1 MPGVTPREMNGYKDY
16 SPGYG
21 ASYMYDPYSRGREDV
36 RRDVREDPYSA
47 RIPRNGFGED
57 IIDES
62 SVDGGPDRD
71 GQSFEVDHLATFTF
85 KSGPINPEDGLTK
98 LKQMENT
105 TGIWTMRCQMI
116 IERRHVVIVDK
127 NTGDEVERFPV
138 HNILEPTAI
147 IRNDRREVYNNL
159 ILFTVCD
166 DPGRKNVSS
175 DMHIFQSVRTPAQQ
189 VVEMMLRIKGQSA
202 PGGRTLVPPPPSKP
216 APMPPVQNRFGDASH
231 WINGAYFNNTHGKRS
246 SSVPPL
252 FRGDHSIRS
261 SRTIDYPG
269 SYNFGDDGMNWSQT
283 WRTEWRNSKENQP
296 MQTAYSYNTWTGQG
310 RNEMNTDTVRSKK
323 NTKAVHMVKDR
334 KPKSRWFKFS
344 SKKHVKDPTGFVNNG
359 FRDIETRDR
368 SAPDA
373 EINHYSWSNRHHL
386 RGGGDVT
393 HFREEDLVPYAG
405 HATSM
410 RPGPFVSRE
419 ELDSGQNEA
428 LERDVQLLNN
438 CFDDIEKFVARLQQ
452 AAEAFKEL
460 ERRKKDHSKKK
471 QSGQGMLH
479 MRARAPPSIDFIDI
493 FQKFK
498 FAFNLLAKLKAHI
511 HDPNAPELVHF
522 LFTPLSLIYEA
533 SRDPSHGGEELSDK
547 AIVPLLTND
556 AKQLLLNC
564 LTSKELELWQ
574 RLGRSWTDTREEAR
588 GYIPVYSP
596 KFYNGWQPFPQGVD
610 SGPAYRPEQVEQP
623 TPRPLEDT
631 IRPLP
636 INTYED
642 RYAGRQNRYDR
653 DRFDREYPDR
663 EIESERNFPIRSSR
677 KEEFRPLTPPPGPSR
692 PHIHEIRPPSPPLQT
707 RDYDVGRR
715 EQMFDRQPSVDK
727 MTRKPMSRQDENLAY
742 LRELQ
747 RMDATIYEAVHDR
760 TGRNNKE
767 LTIEKGDILQVLD
780 SNRNWWKL
788 KNYKGEVGYA
798 PYTILKAI
806 ETNDNERRY

>member
-36 RRDVREDPYSA
+36 SIDLSRLHSPGRRSVVHGSIYTDPPSARREVRDDPYSA

-85 KSGPINPEDGLTK
+85 KSGPINPEDGLSK

-138 HNILEPTAI
+138 HSVLEPTAI

-159 ILFTVCD
+159 VLFTVCD

-189 VVEMMLRIKGQSA
+189 VVEMMLRIKGQSV

-216 APMPPVQNRFGDASH
+216 APMPPVQNRFGD
-231 WINGAYFNNTHGKRS
+231 G
-246 SSVPPL
+246 
-252 FRGDHSIRS
+252 
-261 SRTIDYPG
+261 
-269 SYNFGDDGMNWSQT
+269 
-283 WRTEWRNSKENQP
+283 
-296 MQTAYSYNTWTGQG
+296 
-310 RNEMNTDTVRSKK
+310 
-323 NTKAVHMVKDR
+323 
-334 KPKSRWFKFS
+334 
-344 SKKHVKDPTGFVNNG
+344 
-359 FRDIETRDR
+359 
-368 SAPDA
+368 
-373 EINHYSWSNRHHL
+373 
-386 RGGGDVT
+386 
-393 HFREEDLVPYAG
+393 PYAG
-405 HATSM
+405 PATSM

-419 ELDSGQNEA
+419 ELDAGQNEA

-460 ERRKKDHSKKK
+460 ERRKKDHSKKR

-479 MRARAPPSIDFIDI
+479 MRAKAPPSIDFIDI

-533 SRDPSHGGEELSDK
+533 SRDPSHGGENLSDK
-547 AIVPLLTND
+547 AVVPLLTND
-556 AKQLLLNC
+556 SKQLLLNC

-588 GYIPVYSP
+588 GYIPAYSP
-596 KFYNGWQPFPQGVD
+596 KFYNGWQPFPQGID
-610 SGPAYRPEQVEQP
+610 SGQAYRLEQ
-623 TPRPLEDT
+623 
-631 IRPLP
+631 
-636 INTYED
+636 NTYED
-642 RYAGRQNRYDR
+642 RYAGRHTRYDR
-653 DRFDREYPDR
+653 DRYDREYPDR
-663 EIESERNFPIRSSR
+663 EIESERNFPIRR

-692 PHIHEIRPPSPPLQT
+692 PHQHEIRPPSPPLQT
-707 RDYDVGRR
+707 RDYDGRR
-715 EQMFDRQPSVDK
+715 EQMFDRPPSVEK

-747 RMDATIYEAVHDR
+747 RMEATIYEAVHDR
-760 TGRNNKE
+760 AGRNNKE

-806 ETNDNERRY
+806 ETNDNERDRDQSRFSGDYNSYIPNTNGGHMAPPAPIPPPMPFDRKSTAGAPRSRGDFRYF